1 MIAPNSGT
9 GNSAVSPQ
17 GISTLAAPVICGT
30 VNGAVNANVQA
41 TVSNVALTSNVAT
54 ITTSANNGFL
64 SGQFLECVSLS
75 VATALNSV
83 AGQVPFGP
91 ITVTSA
97 TVFTFPFTNANI
109 ASAANTGTAM
119 VCQTL
124 VTAGP
129 AGCIVTGIN
138 AVTNDSSTNN
148 VQLYLTNAAYPPGN
162 NYTAVV
168 TAAGTTTLTSTSYQ
182 ANIFTGSTTQT
193 VVLPAVSTLAVGAMF
208 QVVNF
213 STGVVTVQSSGANAI
228 LAQAANTVANY
239 TYNGTT
245 GTGIASWSVYYAP
258 VAIYPLVTTAVV
270 TNSGTSGSVVA
281 VNLLTATQV
290 PAVKVDAYG
299 NPCVELPPGWSILVN
314 TLAIVTAAKTL
325 TITPIAAEAF

>member
-1 MIAPNSGT
+1 MGTPNSVIT
-9 GNSAVSPQ
+9 PQ
-17 GISTLAAPVICGT
+17 GISTLSAPAVLGT
-30 VNGAVNANVQA
+30 VNGAVSANVQA
-41 TVSNVALTSNVAT
+41 TVTNVVLTSNIAT
-54 ITTSANNGFL
+54 ITTGTNGFL
-64 SGQFLECVSLS
+64 SGQFVQCVSLS

-83 AGQVPFGP
+83 AGEVPFGP
-91 ITVTSA
+91 ITVTSSTA
-97 TVFTFPFTNANI
+97 FTFPFTNGNI
-109 ASAANTGTAM
+109 ATAANTGTVM

-129 AGCIVTGIN
+129 AGAIVTGIS

-148 VQLYLTNAAYPPGN
+148 VQLYTTNAAYPPGN

-168 TAAGTTTLTSTSYQ
+168 TAAGTTTLTATSFQ

-193 VVLPAVSTLAVGAMF
+193 VALPAVSTLTAGAMF

-213 STGVVTVQSSGANAI
+213 STGVVTVQSSGGNTVV
-228 LAQAANTVANY
+228 AQAAGTVATY

-258 VAIYPLVTTAVV
+258 IAIYPLVTTAVV

-290 PAVKVDAYG
+290 PAVKLDAYG
-299 NPCVELPPGWSILVN
+299 NPCLELPPGWSLLVN

-325 TITPIAAEAF
+325 TVTPVAAEAY